1 MKLAE
6 RLKELRAEKNMSLK
20 QLELLVGID
29 DSRLSRWE
37 NGQLQEIADD
47 LIKLANFYA
56 VSSDYLLGLEN
67 YDYSKKSTPKK

>member
-6 RLKELRAEKNMSLK
+6 RLKELRAEKNLSLK
-20 QLELLVGID
+20 QLEHLVGID

-47 LIKLANFYA
+47 LIKLANFYS
-56 VSSDYLLGLEN
+56 VSLDSLLGLEN
-67 YDYSKKSTPKK
+67 YDS